1 MEPGQPCAST
11 SPSANLVTDRLD
23 PRRFP
28 DRSPSRRDGGR
39 QSLLEPSL
47 SVSARPDGVV
57 VLVGELDMDTLPEAR
72 QRVDEFMVPG
82 RAVVLDIAGI
92 TFLDSMTLHWLVELA
107 DATGEPVIVRHA
119 TDAARVVL
127 GIAAF
132 LGSDSGAWVLDQTER
147 PAPA

>member
-1 MEPGQPCAST
+1 MSQPG
-11 SPSANLVTDRLD
+11 
-23 PRRFP
+23 
-28 DRSPSRRDGGR
+28 
-39 QSLLEPSL
+39 L
-47 SVSARPDGVV
+47 SVSSGLDGAFI
-57 VLVGELDMDTLPEAR
+57 LVGELDTNTLAEAR
-72 QRVDEFMVPG
+72 EHVDEFLVPG
-82 RAVVLDIAGI
+82 RAVVLDLAGI

-132 LGSDSGAWVLDQTER
+132 LGSDGGAWVLDQTER

>member
-1 MEPGQPCAST
+1 LS
-11 SPSANLVTDRLD
+11 
-23 PRRFP
+23 
-28 DRSPSRRDGGR
+28 
-39 QSLLEPSL
+39 EPSL
-47 SVSARPDGVV
+47 SVSAGPDGVI

-82 RAVVLDIAGI
+82 RAVVLDLAGI

-132 LGSDSGAWVLDQTER
+132 LGSHSGAWVLADGAA
-147 PAPA
+147 APA